1 MKKVIV
7 LAMALMMTGIVATAQ
22 EPVKKVAK
30 DAQKV
35 EHKCKGDCKNHKH
48 GDATAKDHNC
58 GSKDANH
65 KCTGDCKN
73 HKKDASTVKAHNCGS
88 KDANHKCKG
97 DCKNHKVKADA
108 KAAQKTVKK

>member
-7 LAMALMMTGIVATAQ
+7 FAMALAMTGLVAMAQ

-35 EHKCKGDCKNHKH
+35 EHKCTGDCKNHKKD
-48 GDATAKDHNC
+48 GAEAKAHNC

-65 KCTGDCKN
+65 K
-73 HKKDASTVKAHNCGS
+73 KDLKATKTHNCGS

-97 DCKNHKVKADA
+97 ECKDHKQVKS
-108 KAAQKTVKK
+108 VKK

>member
-7 LAMALMMTGIVATAQ
+7 FAMALAMTGLVAMAQ
-22 EPVKKVAK
+22 EPIKKATK

-35 EHKCKGDCKNHKH
+35 EHKCTGDCKNHKKD
-48 GDATAKDHNC
+48 GADAKTHNC

-73 HKKDASTVKAHNCGS
+73 HKKDLKATKTHNCGS

-97 DCKNHKVKADA
+97 DCKNHKQVKS
-108 KAAQKTVKK
+108 VKK

>member
-1 MKKVIV
+1 MA
-7 LAMALMMTGIVATAQ
+7 LAMTGLVAMAQ
-22 EPVKKVAK
+22 EPVKKATK

-35 EHKCKGDCKNHKH
+35 EHKCTGDCKNHKK
-48 GDATAKDHNC
+48 GGADAKTHNC

-73 HKKDASTVKAHNCGS
+73 HKKDLKATTTHNCGS

-97 DCKNHKVKADA
+97 DCKNHKQVKS
-108 KAAQKTVKK
+108 VKK